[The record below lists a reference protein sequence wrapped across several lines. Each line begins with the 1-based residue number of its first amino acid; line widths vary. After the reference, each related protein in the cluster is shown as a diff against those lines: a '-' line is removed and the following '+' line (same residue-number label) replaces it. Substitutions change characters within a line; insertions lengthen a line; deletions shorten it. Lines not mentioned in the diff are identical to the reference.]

1 MQLELLLYN
10 ILRNIRERDI
20 TMKFKRIFIAAC
32 LMGALIAG
40 GCSKQQKKAEPVLTK
55 SQVVDQTK
63 KSFKS
68 GEVIQS
74 IR

>member
-1 MQLELLLYN
+1 
-10 ILRNIRERDI
+10 
-20 TMKFKRIFIAAC
+20 MKFKRIFIAAC

-40 GCSKQQKKAEPVLTK
+40 GCSKQQKKSEPVLTK

-74 IR
+74 IRLSTDTSTQIVSANTNFG